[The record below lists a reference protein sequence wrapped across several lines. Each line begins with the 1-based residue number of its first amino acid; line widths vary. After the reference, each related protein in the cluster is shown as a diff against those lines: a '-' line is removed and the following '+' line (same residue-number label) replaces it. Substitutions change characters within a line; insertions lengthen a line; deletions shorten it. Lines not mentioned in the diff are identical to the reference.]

1 MREAFQDQNGFTF
14 TRTELAQIM
23 IGREA
28 CPEAIAA
35 ADLDGDGWG
44 DLVAI
49 DSPGYD
55 FSSLTL
61 VALHGPTGRI
71 VWRAHEGA
79 TGKRLVIS
87 DGVVVAEGQNGAS
100 LIGVDARS
108 GNVLWS
114 TRLPGRLREDP
125 YGPHGTW
132 NTPALTDCGSFVA
145 FACDDGC
152 AYAVESKTGRVAV
165 TKHHACLAEYN
176 HGLRNVVVFLIVD
189 DRGKNVEVWDLER
202 NGLIVGGGVHACSP
216 LALSPEGNVYWFHAD
231 QLPNG
236 VPVTRV
242 AVFEAASKRP
252 LRTVYVTP
260 GKGNVLPH
268 NGASTNWHRMAAI
281 GNDRLILASDDEE
294 RGGGIVIDL
303 NAPQKPGVKPSVNPV
318 SRMPP
323 PQRGYGLRLVERF
336 AQTVAL
342 VWEHE
347 SSHKI
352 MVIGYDLATLEP
364 RWFVG
369 GAGGA
374 DLKNQTLRTDTA
386 LLVPFSLSGREE
398 NKPGAIN
405 YWAHIDPTTGA
416 ELARYTVSE
425 LDTVR
430 LFGKYFLGHASS
442 FPGAPPV
449 LWDTERRERLL

>member
-14 TRTELAQIM
+14 TRTELGQI
-23 IGREA
+23 IVGRDA
-28 CPEAIAA
+28 CPEAILA

-49 DSPGYD
+49 DSPSYD
-55 FSSLTL
+55 YSALTI

-79 TGKRLVIS
+79 AGKRLVLS
-87 DGVVVAEGQNGAS
+87 DGVVVAEGANGAS
-100 LIGVDARS
+100 LVGVDARS
-108 GNVLWS
+108 GSLLWS
-114 TRLPGRLREDP
+114 TPLPARLREDP
-125 YGPHGTW
+125 YGSHGTW
-132 NTPALTDCGSFVA
+132 NTPALSDCGSFVA
-145 FACDDGC
+145 FGCDDGSVH
-152 AYAVESKTGRVAV
+152 AIESKTGRVAV
-165 TKHHACLAEYN
+165 SKRGACLFEFG
-176 HGLRNVVVFLIVD
+176 HGLRNVLVFLIID
-189 DRGKNVEVWDLER
+189 DGGKRIEVWDLER
-202 NGLIVGGGVHACSP
+202 NGLIVGGGVHGGAP
-216 LALSPEGNVYWFHAD
+216 LALSPEGNVYLLHAD
-231 QLPNG
+231 TLPSG
-236 VPVTRV
+236 VPMTRI
-242 AVFEAASKRP
+242 AVFEAATKRP

-268 NGASTNWHRMAAI
+268 NGLASSWHRMAAI
-281 GNDRLILASDDEE
+281 GNERLILASDDDE

-303 NAPQKPGVKPSVNPV
+303 NAPPKPGVKPSVQPV

-323 PQRGYGLRLVERF
+323 PQRGYKLRLVERF

-342 VWEHE
+342 VWEHDD
-347 SSHKI
+347 SHKI

-374 DLKNQTLRTDTA
+374 DLKNHALRTESA
-386 LLVPFSLSGREE
+386 LFVPFAPSGREE

-405 YWAHIDPTTGA
+405 YWAHVDPATGQQ
-416 ELARYTVSE
+416 LAQYTVSE

-430 LFGKYFLGHASS
+430 VFGKYLLGHSTS